1 MEICRS
7 LWWQQV
13 KGNSICRLSA
23 GLMAIV
29 CLVTM
34 CLSVAQ
40 ADNLAVR
47 RVSTQPHHSVAHDQ
61 SSAAKNHLSG
71 IHYKSQDRHAW
82 QSVAAVA
89 QTSELGANNVMSP
102 DLEQLLEQVN
112 GLQNQEGQLTQKLQA
127 LQQQMLA
134 MQQQLSLLTV
144 NSQFFT
150 WTQHMHTALGQWSQH
165 MQMVLGAT
173 GFKLVTGLCSIFI
186 FWLVWSLRPRRK
198 HKQTVQQL
206 AEVSRVTAVAISELQ
221 DLKKMQQYQLS
232 PAADSNAEPTET
244 EEGEYDFLNT
254 SDAIPTKLDLARAY
268 IAMDNAKAA
277 RLVLQEVI
285 AQGNAKQQQI
295 ARKLCVSLD
304 EMELS

>member
-1 MEICRS
+1 
-7 LWWQQV
+7 
-13 KGNSICRLSA
+13 
-23 GLMAIV
+23 
-29 CLVTM
+29 
-34 CLSVAQ
+34 
-40 ADNLAVR
+40 
-47 RVSTQPHHSVAHDQ
+47 
-61 SSAAKNHLSG
+61 
-71 IHYKSQDRHAW
+71 
-82 QSVAAVA
+82 
-89 QTSELGANNVMSP
+89 
-102 DLEQLLEQVN
+102 
-112 GLQNQEGQLTQKLQA
+112 
-127 LQQQMLA
+127 
-134 MQQQLSLLTV
+134 
-144 NSQFFT
+144 
-150 WTQHMHTALGQWSQH
+150 

-186 FWLVWSLRPRRK
+186 LWLVWSLRPRRK